1 MTAYHICRVSQ
12 DRIDRGLYGH
22 QPASPVGG
30 LQVLLQV
37 GVVVEGHPALVAHDV
52 LRLQMHFVDVL
63 REVRVLALAVG
74 AFGLGDGCDECVKTY
89 NSSFKAIHYIQRY
102 RRYRRYITYS
112 SCDDKKQMQI

>member
-12 DRIDRGLYGH
+12 DGIDRRLHGH

-52 LRLQMHFVDVL
+52 LGLQVDFVDVL
-63 REVRVLALAVG
+63 R
-74 AFGLGDGCDECVKTY
+74 
-89 NSSFKAIHYIQRY
+89 
-102 RRYRRYITYS
+102 
-112 SCDDKKQMQI
+112 QI

>member
-1 MTAYHICRVSQ
+1 MAAYHICRVSQ
-12 DRIDRGLYGH
+12 DGIDRGLHGH
-22 QPASPVGG
+22 QPAPPVGG

-74 AFGLGDGCDECVKTY
+74 AFGLGDGCD
-89 NSSFKAIHYIQRY
+89 
-102 RRYRRYITYS
+102 
-112 SCDDKKQMQI
+112 DKKQMQIKSHLCSFMNNPHMLSEVAVLLPADRAR